1 MKTSRL
7 LILAFLLLAAG
18 VTLIFAYCNGTT
30 GFDAGYPVSGT
41 RIHIDIT
48 TTGYPTLIG
57 VPCTLFGIVL
67 LCLAFLG
74 AILREI
80 QAVRTRKRKAA
91 SSDGAAALETK

>member
-74 AILREI
+74 AIVREI
-80 QAVRTRKRKAA
+80 KAFRIRKRKTTSPDEPTTLA
-91 SSDGAAALETK
+91 KK